1 MNKMMKWLFVAVAF
15 TGMCACSGEDALQQS
30 SQVETSSVSF
40 SFFDSTV
47 EKFGEANLSN
57 GAMEANG
64 GSITRA
70 GDGLITGDVQTRAD
84 DNTATTWKKRF
95 TRLDI
100 AIIPVNSSQDIQ
112 YIHQADATQDG
123 FGSATLRL
131 PIGKYKM
138 VAIASKVEGEVNIV
152 SAEKVTFPEDKKL
165 DDMAY
170 VCKDIEVKSGSN
182 TFNCQLERAISLLKF
197 QSTDNLPVGFSKIE
211 ASLVGNVSRVF
222 NPTTGYG
229 VVDAGGNTHDRSWS
243 LAKATSGKPVSVS
256 IYVFLASEKETIQ
269 ADLKIYNTDNKV
281 AKALHFDQVILQQN
295 HVTTYTGPLFTSGSA
310 FEFTFENTDLLKSG
324 YDKTFGD
331 DGLTK

>member
-1 MNKMMKWLFVAVAF
+1 MNKMMKWLFAAVMF
-15 TGMCACSGEDALQQS
+15 TGMCACSGEDALQQT

-47 EKFGEANLSN
+47 EEFGKANLSQ

-64 GSITRA
+64 ESITRA
-70 GDGLITGDVQTRAD
+70 G

-100 AIIPVNSSQDIQ
+100 AIIPVNSRQNIQ
-112 YIHQADATQDG
+112 YVHQSDATQSD

-138 VAIASKVEGEVNIV
+138 VAIASAMKGEVNIV
-152 SAEKVTFPEDKKL
+152 SAEEVTFPENESL

-197 QSTDNLPVGFSKIE
+197 HSSDELPAGISKVE
-211 ASLVGNVSRVF
+211 ASLSGNISRVF

-229 VVDAGGNTHDRSWS
+229 VKGAGDNTQNRSWS
-243 LAKATSGKPVSVS
+243 LANMKPGKTMTISM
-256 IYVFLASEKETIQ
+256 YVFLSSEKETIQ
-269 ADLKIYNTDNKV
+269 ADLNIYNTDNEV
-281 AKALHFDQVILQQN
+281 IKALHFNQVTLQQN

-310 FEFTFENTDLLKSG
+310 FEFTFENTDLLKSD
-324 YDKTFGD
+324 YDQTFD
-331 DGLTK
+331 DAGQTK

>member
-1 MNKMMKWLFVAVAF
+1 MMKWLFVAVAF

-70 GDGLITGDVQTRAD
+70 GDSLLTGDVQTRAD
-84 DNTATTWKKRF
+84 DNTTTTWKKRF

-100 AIIPVNSSQDIQ
+100 AIIPVNSRQAIQ

-152 SAEKVTFPEDKKL
+152 SAEKVTFPKDEKL

-182 TFNCQLERAISLLKF
+182 TFNCQLERVISLLKF
-197 QSTDNLPVGFSKIE
+197 KSTDDLPVGFSKIE

-229 VVDAGGNTHDRSWS
+229 VVDAGGNTHKRSWS
-243 LAKATSGKPVSVS
+243 LADAKPGTVGLY

-281 AKALHFDQVILQQN
+281 AKALHFDQVTLQQN

-310 FEFTFENTDLLKSG
+310 FEFTFKDTDLLKSG
-324 YDKTFGD
+324 YDKTFDD

>member
-1 MNKMMKWLFVAVAF
+1 MNKMMKWLFAAVMF
-15 TGMCACSGEDALQQS
+15 TGMCACSGEDALQQT

-47 EKFGEANLSN
+47 EEFGKANLSQ

-64 GSITRA
+64 ESITRA
-70 GDGLITGDVQTRAD
+70 G

-100 AIIPVNSSQDIQ
+100 AIIPANSRQNIQ
-112 YIHQADATQDG
+112 YVHQSDATQSD

-138 VAIASKVEGEVNIV
+138 VAIASAMKGEVNIV
-152 SAEKVTFPEDKKL
+152 SAEEVTFPENESL

-197 QSTDNLPVGFSKIE
+197 HSSDELPSGISKIE
-211 ASLVGNVSRVF
+211 ASLAGNISRVF

-229 VVDAGGNTHDRSWS
+229 VKGAGDNTQNRSWS
-243 LAKATSGKPVSVS
+243 LANLKPGKAITISM
-256 IYVFLASEKETIQ
+256 YVFLSSEKETIQ
-269 ADLKIYNTDNKV
+269 ADLNIYNTDNEVIKT
-281 AKALHFDQVILQQN
+281 LHFDQVTLQQN

-310 FEFTFENTDLLKSG
+310 FEFTFENTDLLKSD
-324 YDKTFGD
+324 YDQTFD
-331 DGLTK
+331 DAGQTK

>member
-1 MNKMMKWLFVAVAF
+1 MKWLFAAVAF

-40 SFFDSTV
+40 SFFDSTI

-70 GDGLITGDVQTRAD
+70 GDGLLTGDVPTRAD
-84 DNTATTWKKRF
+84 GNTATTWKKRF

-112 YIHQADATQDG
+112 YIHQADAKQDG

-138 VAIASKVEGEVNIV
+138 VAIASKMNGEVNIV
-152 SAEKVTFPEDKKL
+152 SAEKVTFPKDEKL

-197 QSTDNLPVGFSKIE
+197 KATDNLPVGFSKIE

-229 VVDAGGNTHDRSWS
+229 VVDAGGNTHNRIWS
-243 LAKATSGKPVSVS
+243 LADAKSGTVGLY

-269 ADLKIYNTDNKV
+269 ADLKIYNTDDKV
-281 AKALHFDQVILQQN
+281 AKALHFDQVTLLQN
-295 HVTTYTGPLFTSGSA
+295 HITTYTGPLFTSGSA
-310 FEFTFENTDLLKSG
+310 FEFTFENTDLMKSG
-324 YDKTFGD
+324 YEKTFDD

>member
-1 MNKMMKWLFVAVAF
+1 MMKWLFAAVMF
-15 TGMCACSGEDALQQS
+15 TGMCACSGEDALQQT

-47 EKFGEANLSN
+47 EEFGKANLSQ

-64 GSITRA
+64 ESITRA
-70 GDGLITGDVQTRAD
+70 G

-100 AIIPVNSSQDIQ
+100 AIIPVNSSQNIQ
-112 YIHQADATQDG
+112 YVHQSDATQSD

-138 VAIASKVEGEVNIV
+138 VAIASAMKGEVNIV
-152 SAEKVTFPEDKKL
+152 SAEEVTFPENESL

-197 QSTDNLPVGFSKIE
+197 HSSDELPAGISKVE
-211 ASLVGNVSRVF
+211 ASLSGNISRVF

-229 VVDAGGNTHDRSWS
+229 VKGAGDNTQNRSWS
-243 LAKATSGKPVSVS
+243 LANMKPGKAMTISM
-256 IYVFLASEKETIQ
+256 YVFLTSEKETIQ
-269 ADLKIYNTDNKV
+269 ADLNIYNTDNEV
-281 AKALHFDQVILQQN
+281 IKALHFDQVTLQQN

-310 FEFTFENTDLLKSG
+310 FEFTFENTDLLKSD
-324 YDKTFGD
+324 YDQTFD
-331 DGLTK
+331 DAGQTKHQ

>member
-1 MNKMMKWLFVAVAF
+1 MNKMMKWLFAAVMF
-15 TGMCACSGEDALQQS
+15 TGMCACSGEDALQQT

-47 EKFGEANLSN
+47 EEFGKANLSQ

-64 GSITRA
+64 ESITRA
-70 GDGLITGDVQTRAD
+70 G

-100 AIIPVNSSQDIQ
+100 AIIPVNSRQNIQ
-112 YIHQADATQDG
+112 YVHQSDATQSD

-138 VAIASKVEGEVNIV
+138 VAIASAMKGEVNIV
-152 SAEKVTFPEDKKL
+152 SAEEVTFPENESL

-197 QSTDNLPVGFSKIE
+197 HSSDELPAGISKVE
-211 ASLVGNVSRVF
+211 ASLSGNISRVF

-229 VVDAGGNTHDRSWS
+229 VKGAGDNTQNRSWS
-243 LAKATSGKPVSVS
+243 LANMKPGKAMTISM
-256 IYVFLASEKETIQ
+256 YVFLSSEKENIQ
-269 ADLKIYNTDNKV
+269 ADLNIYNTDNEV
-281 AKALHFDQVILQQN
+281 IKALHFDQVTLQQN

-310 FEFTFENTDLLKSG
+310 FEFTFENTDLLKSD
-324 YDKTFGD
+324 YDQTFD
-331 DGLTK
+331 DAGQTK

>member
-1 MNKMMKWLFVAVAF
+1 MMKWLFVAVAF

-47 EKFGEANLSN
+47 EKFGEAKLSN

-70 GDGLITGDVQTRAD
+70 GDSLLTGDVQTRAD
-84 DNTATTWKKRF
+84 DNTTTTWKERF

-100 AIIPVNSSQDIQ
+100 AIIPVNSIQNTQ

-138 VAIASKVEGEVNIV
+138 VAIASKVKGEVNIV

-182 TFNCQLERAISLLKF
+182 TFNCKLERAISLLKF
-197 QSTDNLPVGFSKIE
+197 QSSDNLPVGFSKIE

-229 VVDAGGNTHDRSWS
+229 VVDAGGNTHNRSWS
-243 LAKATSGKPVSVS
+243 LANAKSGKVGLS

-269 ADLKIYNTDNKV
+269 ADLKIYNTDDKV
-281 AKALHFDQVILQQN
+281 AKALHFDQVTLLQN
-295 HVTTYTGPLFTSGSA
+295 HITTYTGPLFTSGSA
-310 FEFTFENTDLLKSG
+310 FEFTFENADLLKSG
-324 YDKTFGD
+324 YDQTFD
-331 DGLTK
+331 DEGLTK

>member
-1 MNKMMKWLFVAVAF
+1 MMKWLFAAVMF
-15 TGMCACSGEDALQQS
+15 TGMCACSGEDALQQT

-47 EKFGEANLSN
+47 EEFGKANLSQ

-64 GSITRA
+64 ESITRA
-70 GDGLITGDVQTRAD
+70 G

-100 AIIPVNSSQDIQ
+100 AIIPVNSRQNIQ
-112 YIHQADATQDG
+112 YVHQADATQSD

-138 VAIASKVEGEVNIV
+138 VAIASAMKGEVNIV
-152 SAEKVTFPEDKKL
+152 SAEEVTFPENESL

-197 QSTDNLPVGFSKIE
+197 HSSDELPAGISKVE
-211 ASLVGNVSRVF
+211 ASLSGNISRVF

-229 VVDAGGNTHDRSWS
+229 VKGAGDNTQNRSWS
-243 LAKATSGKPVSVS
+243 LANMKPGKAMTISM
-256 IYVFLASEKETIQ
+256 YVFLSSEKETIQ
-269 ADLKIYNTDNKV
+269 ADLNIYNTDNEV
-281 AKALHFDQVILQQN
+281 IKALHFDQVTLQQN

-310 FEFTFENTDLLKSG
+310 FEFTFENTDLLKSD
-324 YDKTFGD
+324 YDQTFD
-331 DGLTK
+331 DAGQTK

>member
-1 MNKMMKWLFVAVAF
+1 MNKMMKWLFAAVMF
-15 TGMCACSGEDALQQS
+15 TGMCACSGEDALQQT

-47 EKFGEANLSN
+47 EEFGKANLSQ

-64 GSITRA
+64 ESITRA
-70 GDGLITGDVQTRAD
+70 G

-100 AIIPVNSSQDIQ
+100 AIIPVNSRQNIQ
-112 YIHQADATQDG
+112 YVHQADATQSD

-138 VAIASKVEGEVNIV
+138 VAIASAMKGEVNIV
-152 SAEKVTFPEDKKL
+152 SAEKVTFPENEVL

-182 TFNCQLERAISLLKF
+182 IFNCQLERAISLLKF
-197 QSTDNLPVGFSKIE
+197 HSSDELPSGISKIE
-211 ASLVGNVSRVF
+211 ASLSGNISRVF

-229 VVDAGGNTHDRSWS
+229 VKGAGDNTQNRSWS
-243 LAKATSGKPVSVS
+243 LANMKPGKAMTISM
-256 IYVFLASEKETIQ
+256 YVFLSSEKETIQ
-269 ADLKIYNTDNKV
+269 ADLNIYNTDNEV
-281 AKALHFDQVILQQN
+281 IKALHFDQVTLQQN

-310 FEFTFENTDLLKSG
+310 FEFTFENTDLLKSD
-324 YDKTFGD
+324 YDQTFD
-331 DGLTK
+331 DAGQTK

>member
-1 MNKMMKWLFVAVAF
+1 MKWLFVAVAF

-70 GDGLITGDVQTRAD
+70 GDGLLTGDVQTRAD

-100 AIIPVNSSQDIQ
+100 AIIPVNSRQNTQ
-112 YIHQADATQDG
+112 YIHQADATRDG

-138 VAIASKVEGEVNIV
+138 VAIASKVKGEVNIV
-152 SAEKVTFPEDKKL
+152 SAEKVTFSENEKL

-197 QSTDNLPVGFSKIE
+197 QSTDNLPNGFSKIE

-229 VVDAGGNTHDRSWS
+229 VVDAGGNTHNRSWS
-243 LAKATSGKPVSVS
+243 LAKATSGKPLSVS

-269 ADLKIYNTDNKV
+269 ADLKIYNTDNEV

-310 FEFTFENTDLLKSG
+310 FEFTFKNTDLMKSD
-324 YDKTFGD
+324 YDKAFDD

>member
-70 GDGLITGDVQTRAD
+70 GDSFLTGDVQTRAD

-100 AIIPVNSSQDIQ
+100 AIIPVNSSLKNL

-138 VAIASKVEGEVNIV
+138 VAIASKVKGVNIV
-152 SAEKVTFPEDKKL
+152 SAEKVTFPENEKL
-165 DDMAY
+165 GDMAY

-182 TFNCQLERAISLLKF
+182 IFNCQLERAISLLKF
-197 QSTDNLPVGFSKIE
+197 HSSDELTSGISKIE
-211 ASLVGNVSRVF
+211 ASLAGNISRVF

-229 VVDAGGNTHDRSWS
+229 VKGAGDNTQNRSWS
-243 LAKATSGKPVSVS
+243 LANLKPGKAMTISM
-256 IYVFLASEKETIQ
+256 YVFLSSEKETIQ
-269 ADLKIYNTDNKV
+269 ADLNIYNTDNEV
-281 AKALHFDQVILQQN
+281 IKALHFDQVTLQQN

-310 FEFTFENTDLLKSG
+310 FEFTFENTDLLKSD
-324 YDKTFGD
+324 YDQTFD
-331 DGLTK
+331 DAGQTK

>member
-1 MNKMMKWLFVAVAF
+1 MMKWLFVAVAF

-70 GDGLITGDVQTRAD
+70 GDSLLTGDVQIRVD
-84 DNTATTWKKRF
+84 DNTTTTWKKRF

-100 AIIPVNSSQDIQ
+100 AIIPVNSIQNTQ

-138 VAIASKVEGEVNIV
+138 VAIASKVKGEVNIV
-152 SAEKVTFPEDKKL
+152 SAEKVTFPEDEKL

-197 QSTDNLPVGFSKIE
+197 QSSDNLPVGFSRIE

-229 VVDAGGNTHDRSWS
+229 VVDAGGNTHNRSWS
-243 LAKATSGKPVSVS
+243 LANAKSGKVGLS

-310 FEFTFENTDLLKSG
+310 FEFTFENTNLLPSD
-324 YDKTFGD
+324 YDQTFGD

>member
-1 MNKMMKWLFVAVAF
+1 MNKMMKWLFAAVMF
-15 TGMCACSGEDALQQS
+15 TGMCACSGEDALQQT

-47 EKFGEANLSN
+47 EEFGKANLSQ

-64 GSITRA
+64 ESITRA
-70 GDGLITGDVQTRAD
+70 G

-100 AIIPVNSSQDIQ
+100 AIIPVNSRQNIL
-112 YIHQADATQDG
+112 YVHQADATQSD

-138 VAIASKVEGEVNIV
+138 VAIASAMKGEVNIV
-152 SAEKVTFPEDKKL
+152 SAEEVTFPENESL

-197 QSTDNLPVGFSKIE
+197 HSSDELPAGISKVE
-211 ASLVGNVSRVF
+211 ASLSGNISRVF

-229 VVDAGGNTHDRSWS
+229 VKGAGDNTQNRSWS
-243 LAKATSGKPVSVS
+243 LANMKPGKAMTISM
-256 IYVFLASEKETIQ
+256 YVFLSSEKETIQ
-269 ADLKIYNTDNKV
+269 ADLNIYNTDNEV
-281 AKALHFDQVILQQN
+281 IKALHFDQVTLQQN

-310 FEFTFENTDLLKSG
+310 FEFTFENTDLLKSD
-324 YDKTFGD
+324 YDQTFD
-331 DGLTK
+331 DAGQTK

>member
-64 GSITRA
+64 ESITRA
-70 GDGLITGDVQTRAD
+70 GDSLLTGDVQTRAD

-100 AIIPVNSSQDIQ
+100 AIIPASSSQNIQ
-112 YIHQADATQDG
+112 YVHQSDATQSD

-138 VAIASKVEGEVNIV
+138 VAIASKVKGEVNIV
-152 SAEKVTFPEDKKL
+152 SAEKVTFPEDEKL

-197 QSTDNLPVGFSKIE
+197 QSSDNLPVGFSKIE

-229 VVDAGGNTHDRSWS
+229 VVDAGGNTHNRSWS
-243 LAKATSGKPVSVS
+243 LAKATSGKPLSVS
-256 IYVFLASEKETIQ
+256 IYVFIASEKETIQ
-269 ADLKIYNTDNKV
+269 ADLNIYNTDNEVIKT
-281 AKALHFDQVILQQN
+281 LHFDQVTLQQN

-310 FEFTFENTDLLKSG
+310 FEFIFENTDLLKSD
-324 YDKTFGD
+324 YDQTFD
-331 DGLTK
+331 DAGQTK

>member
-1 MNKMMKWLFVAVAF
+1 MMKWLFAAVMF
-15 TGMCACSGEDALQQS
+15 TGMCACSGEDALQQT

-47 EKFGEANLSN
+47 EEFGKANLSQ

-64 GSITRA
+64 ESITRA
-70 GDGLITGDVQTRAD
+70 G

-100 AIIPVNSSQDIQ
+100 AIIPVNSSQNIQ
-112 YIHQADATQDG
+112 YVHQSDATQSD

-138 VAIASKVEGEVNIV
+138 VAIASAMKGEVNIV
-152 SAEKVTFPEDKKL
+152 SAEEVTFPENESL

-197 QSTDNLPVGFSKIE
+197 HSSDELPAGISKVE
-211 ASLVGNVSRVF
+211 ASLSGNISRVF

-229 VVDAGGNTHDRSWS
+229 VKGAGDNTQNRSWS
-243 LAKATSGKPVSVS
+243 LANMKPGKTMTISM
-256 IYVFLASEKETIQ
+256 YVFLPSEKETIQ
-269 ADLKIYNTDNKV
+269 ADLNIYNTDNEV
-281 AKALHFDQVILQQN
+281 IKALHFDQVTLQQN

-310 FEFTFENTDLLKSG
+310 FEFTFENTDLLKSD
-324 YDKTFGD
+324 YDQTFD
-331 DGLTK
+331 DAGQTK

>member
-1 MNKMMKWLFVAVAF
+1 MNKLMKWLFVAVAF

-47 EKFGEANLSN
+47 EKFGEANLSQD
-57 GAMEANG
+57 AMEANG
-64 GSITRA
+64 ESI
-70 GDGLITGDVQTRAD
+70 TRAD

-100 AIIPVNSSQDIQ
+100 AIIPANSSQNIQ
-112 YIHQADATQDG
+112 YVHQSDATQSD

-138 VAIASKVEGEVNIV
+138 VAIASKVKGEVNIV
-152 SAEKVTFPEDKKL
+152 SAEKVTFSENEKL
-165 DDMAY
+165 GDMAY

-310 FEFTFENTDLLKSG
+310 FEFTFKNTDLLKSG
-324 YDKTFGD
+324 YDKTFD
-331 DGLTK
+331 DEGLTK

>member
-1 MNKMMKWLFVAVAF
+1 MMKWLFVAVAF

-70 GDGLITGDVQTRAD
+70 GDSFLTGDVQTRAD

-100 AIIPVNSSQDIQ
+100 AIIPVNSSQKNL

-138 VAIASKVEGEVNIV
+138 VAIASKVKGEVNIV
-152 SAEKVTFPEDKKL
+152 SAEKVTFPENEKL

-197 QSTDNLPVGFSKIE
+197 QSSDNLPVGFSRIE
-211 ASLVGNVSRVF
+211 ASLVGNISRVF

-229 VVDAGGNTHDRSWS
+229 VKGAGGNTHDRSWS
-243 LAKATSGKPVSVS
+243 LANAKSGKVGLS

-281 AKALHFDQVILQQN
+281 AKALHFDQVTLQQN

-310 FEFTFENTDLLKSG
+310 FEFTFENTNLLPSD
-324 YDKTFGD
+324 YDQTFGD

>member
-1 MNKMMKWLFVAVAF
+1 MNKMMKWLFAAVMF
-15 TGMCACSGEDALQQS
+15 TGMCACSGEDALQQT

-47 EKFGEANLSN
+47 EEFGKANLSQ

-64 GSITRA
+64 ESITRA
-70 GDGLITGDVQTRAD
+70 G

-100 AIIPVNSSQDIQ
+100 AIIPVNSSQNIQ
-112 YIHQADATQDG
+112 YVHQSDATQSD

-138 VAIASKVEGEVNIV
+138 VAIASAMKGEVNIV
-152 SAEKVTFPEDKKL
+152 SAEEVTFPENESL

-197 QSTDNLPVGFSKIE
+197 HSSDELPAGISKVE
-211 ASLVGNVSRVF
+211 ASLSGNISRVF

-229 VVDAGGNTHDRSWS
+229 VKGAGDNTQNRSWS
-243 LAKATSGKPVSVS
+243 LANMKPGKAMTISM
-256 IYVFLASEKETIQ
+256 YVFLSSEKETIQ
-269 ADLKIYNTDNKV
+269 ADLNIYNTDNEV
-281 AKALHFDQVILQQN
+281 IKALHFVQVTLQQN

-310 FEFTFENTDLLKSG
+310 FEFTFENTDLLKSD
-324 YDKTFGD
+324 YDQTFD
-331 DGLTK
+331 DAGQTK

>member
-1 MNKMMKWLFVAVAF
+1 MMKWLFVAVAF
-15 TGMCACSGEDALQQS
+15 TGMCACSGEDALLQS

-64 GSITRA
+64 ESITRA
-70 GDGLITGDVQTRAD
+70 GDSFLTGDVQTRAD
-84 DNTATTWKKRF
+84 DNTTTTWKKRF

-100 AIIPVNSSQDIQ
+100 AIIPVNSSRKIQ
-112 YIHQADATQDG
+112 YIHQADATKDG

-197 QSTDNLPVGFSKIE
+197 KSTDNLPVGFSKIE

-229 VVDAGGNTHDRSWS
+229 VVDAGGNTHNRSWS
-243 LAKATSGKPVSVS
+243 LADAKSGTVGLY

-269 ADLKIYNTDNKV
+269 ADLKIYNTDNEV

-310 FEFTFENTDLLKSG
+310 FEFTFENTNLLPSD
-324 YDKTFGD
+324 YDKKFGD

>member
-47 EKFGEANLSN
+47 EKFGAANLSN

-70 GDGLITGDVQTRAD
+70 GDSLLTGDVQTRAD
-84 DNTATTWKKRF
+84 DNTTTTWKTRF

-100 AIIPVNSSQDIQ
+100 AIIPVNSSQKIQ
-112 YIHQADATQDG
+112 YIHQADATRDG

-138 VAIASKVEGEVNIV
+138 VAIASKVKGEVNIV
-152 SAEKVTFPEDKKL
+152 SAEKVTFPEDEKL

-197 QSTDNLPVGFSKIE
+197 QSSDNLPVGFSRIE

-229 VVDAGGNTHDRSWS
+229 VVAAGGNTHNRSWS
-243 LAKATSGKPVSVS
+243 LAKATSGKPLSVS

-269 ADLKIYNTDNKV
+269 ADLKIYNTDNEV
-281 AKALHFDQVILQQN
+281 AKALHFDQVTLQQN

-324 YDKTFGD
+324 YDKTFDD

>member
-1 MNKMMKWLFVAVAF
+1 MMKWLFAAVAF

-40 SFFDSTV
+40 SFFDSTI

-70 GDGLITGDVQTRAD
+70 GDGLLTGDVPTRAD

-100 AIIPVNSSQDIQ
+100 AIIPVNSSQKIQ
-112 YIHQADATQDG
+112 HIHQANAKQDG

-138 VAIASKVEGEVNIV
+138 VAIASKMKGEVNIV
-152 SAEKVTFPEDKKL
+152 SAEKVTFPENEKL
-165 DDMAY
+165 NDMAY

-197 QSTDNLPVGFSKIE
+197 QSTDNLPDGFSNIE

-229 VVDAGGNTHDRSWS
+229 VVDAGGNTHNRSWS
-243 LAKATSGKPVSVS
+243 LANAKPGKVGLS

-281 AKALHFDQVILQQN
+281 AKALHFDQVTLLQN
-295 HVTTYTGPLFTSGSA
+295 HITTYSGPLFTSGSA
-310 FEFTFENTDLLKSG
+310 FEFTFENADLMKSG
-324 YDKTFGD
+324 YEKEFD
-331 DGLTK
+331 DEGLTK

>member
-1 MNKMMKWLFVAVAF
+1 MMKWLFVAVAF

-47 EKFGEANLSN
+47 EKFGEAKPSN

-70 GDGLITGDVQTRAD
+70 GDSFLTGDVQTRAD
-84 DNTATTWKKRF
+84 DNTTTTWKKRF

-100 AIIPVNSSQDIQ
+100 AIIPVNSSRKIQ
-112 YIHQADATQDG
+112 YIHQADANQDG

-138 VAIASKVEGEVNIV
+138 VAIASKVKGEVNIV
-152 SAEKVTFPEDKKL
+152 SAEKVTFPENEKL

-182 TFNCQLERAISLLKF
+182 TFNCKLERAISLLKF
-197 QSTDNLPVGFSKIE
+197 KSTDNLPVGFSKIE

-229 VVDAGGNTHDRSWS
+229 VVDAGGNTHNRSWS
-243 LAKATSGKPVSVS
+243 LADAKSGTVGLY

-269 ADLKIYNTDNKV
+269 ADLKIYNTDNEV
-281 AKALHFDQVILQQN
+281 AKALHFDQVTLQQN

-310 FEFTFENTDLLKSG
+310 FEFTFENTDLSPSD
-324 YDKTFGD
+324 YDQTFGD

>member
-1 MNKMMKWLFVAVAF
+1 MKWLFVAVAF

-47 EKFGEANLSN
+47 EKFGAAKLSN

-70 GDGLITGDVQTRAD
+70 GDSFLTGDVQTRAD
-84 DNTATTWKKRF
+84 DNTTTTWKKRF

-100 AIIPVNSSQDIQ
+100 AIIPVNSSLNIQ
-112 YIHQADATQDG
+112 YIHQADATKDG

-182 TFNCQLERAISLLKF
+182 TFNCKLERAISLLKF
-197 QSTDNLPVGFSKIE
+197 QSSDNLPVGFSKIE

-229 VVDAGGNTHDRSWS
+229 VVDAGGNTHNRNWS
-243 LAKATSGKPVSVS
+243 LANAKSGKVGLS

-269 ADLKIYNTDNKV
+269 ADLKIYNTDNEV
-281 AKALHFDQVILQQN
+281 AKALHFDQVTLQQN

-310 FEFTFENTDLLKSG
+310 FEFTFENTNLLKSD
-324 YDKTFGD
+324 YDQTFGD

>member
-1 MNKMMKWLFVAVAF
+1 MNKMMKWLFAAVMF
-15 TGMCACSGEDALQQS
+15 TGMCACSGEDALQQT

-47 EKFGEANLSN
+47 EEFGKANLSQ

-64 GSITRA
+64 ESITRA
-70 GDGLITGDVQTRAD
+70 G

-100 AIIPVNSSQDIQ
+100 AIIPVNSRQNIQ
-112 YIHQADATQDG
+112 YVHQSDATQSD

-138 VAIASKVEGEVNIV
+138 VAIASAMKGEVNIV
-152 SAEKVTFPEDKKL
+152 SAEEVTFPENVSL

-197 QSTDNLPVGFSKIE
+197 HSSDELPAGISKVE
-211 ASLVGNVSRVF
+211 ASLSGNISRVF

-229 VVDAGGNTHDRSWS
+229 VKGAGDNTQNRSWS
-243 LAKATSGKPVSVS
+243 LANMKPGKTMTISM
-256 IYVFLASEKETIQ
+256 YVFLSSEKETIQ
-269 ADLKIYNTDNKV
+269 ADLNIYNTDNEV
-281 AKALHFDQVILQQN
+281 IKALHFNQVTLQQN

-310 FEFTFENTDLLKSG
+310 FEFTFENTDLLKSD
-324 YDKTFGD
+324 YDQTFD
-331 DGLTK
+331 DAGQTK

>member
-1 MNKMMKWLFVAVAF
+1 MNKMMKWLFAAVMF
-15 TGMCACSGEDALQQS
+15 TGMCACSGEDALQQT

-47 EKFGEANLSN
+47 EEFGKANLSQ

-64 GSITRA
+64 ESITRA
-70 GDGLITGDVQTRAD
+70 G

-100 AIIPVNSSQDIQ
+100 AIIPVNSRQNIQ
-112 YIHQADATQDG
+112 YVHQADATQSD

-138 VAIASKVEGEVNIV
+138 VAIASAMKGEVNIV
-152 SAEKVTFPEDKKL
+152 SAEEVTFPENESL

-197 QSTDNLPVGFSKIE
+197 HSSDELPAGISKVE
-211 ASLVGNVSRVF
+211 ASLSGNISRVF

-229 VVDAGGNTHDRSWS
+229 VKGAGDNTQNRSWS
-243 LAKATSGKPVSVS
+243 LANMKPGKTMTISM
-256 IYVFLASEKETIQ
+256 YVFLSSEKETIQ
-269 ADLKIYNTDNKV
+269 ADLNIYNTDNEV
-281 AKALHFDQVILQQN
+281 IKALHFNQVTLQQN

-310 FEFTFENTDLLKSG
+310 FEFTFENTDLLKSD
-324 YDKTFGD
+324 YDQTFD
-331 DGLTK
+331 DAGQTK

>member
-1 MNKMMKWLFVAVAF
+1 MNKMMKWLFAAVMF
-15 TGMCACSGEDALQQS
+15 TGMCACSGEDALQQT

-47 EKFGEANLSN
+47 EEFGKANLSQ

-64 GSITRA
+64 ESITRA
-70 GDGLITGDVQTRAD
+70 G
-84 DNTATTWKKRF
+84 DNTATTWKKKF

-100 AIIPVNSSQDIQ
+100 AIIPVNSRQNIQ
-112 YIHQADATQDG
+112 YVHQADATQSD

-138 VAIASKVEGEVNIV
+138 VAIASAMKGEVNIV
-152 SAEKVTFPEDKKL
+152 SAEEVTFPENESL

-197 QSTDNLPVGFSKIE
+197 HSSDELPAGISKVE
-211 ASLVGNVSRVF
+211 ASLSGNISRVF

-229 VVDAGGNTHDRSWS
+229 VKGAGDNTQNRSWS
-243 LAKATSGKPVSVS
+243 LANMKPGKAMTISM
-256 IYVFLASEKETIQ
+256 YVFLSSEKETIQ
-269 ADLKIYNTDNKV
+269 ADLNIYNTDNEV
-281 AKALHFDQVILQQN
+281 IKALHFDQVTLQQN

-310 FEFTFENTDLLKSG
+310 FEFTFENTDLLKSD
-324 YDKTFGD
+324 YDQTFD
-331 DGLTK
+331 DAGQTK

>member
-1 MNKMMKWLFVAVAF
+1 MKWLFVAVAF

-47 EKFGEANLSN
+47 EKFGEANLSS

-64 GSITRA
+64 ESI
-70 GDGLITGDVQTRAD
+70 TRAD

-100 AIIPVNSSQDIQ
+100 AIIPANSSQNIQ
-112 YIHQADATQDG
+112 YVHQSDATQSD

-138 VAIASKVEGEVNIV
+138 VAIASKVKGEVNIV
-152 SAEKVTFPEDKKL
+152 SAEKVTFPEDEKL

-197 QSTDNLPVGFSKIE
+197 QSSDNLPVGFSRIE

-229 VVDAGGNTHDRSWS
+229 VVDAGGNTHNRSWS
-243 LAKATSGKPVSVS
+243 LANAKSGKVGLS

-310 FEFTFENTDLLKSG
+310 FEFTFENTNLLPSD
-324 YDKTFGD
+324 YDQTFGD

>member
-70 GDGLITGDVQTRAD
+70 GDSLLTGDVPTRAD

-100 AIIPVNSSQDIQ
+100 AIIPVNFIQNIQ

-138 VAIASKVEGEVNIV
+138 VAIASKVKGEVNIV

-229 VVDAGGNTHDRSWS
+229 VVDAGGNTHNRSWS
-243 LAKATSGKPVSVS
+243 LANAKSGKVGLS

-269 ADLKIYNTDNKV
+269 ADLKIYNTDNEV

-324 YDKTFGD
+324 YDKIFDD

>member
-1 MNKMMKWLFVAVAF
+1 M
-15 TGMCACSGEDALQQS
+15 
-30 SQVETSSVSF
+30 
-40 SFFDSTV
+40 
-47 EKFGEANLSN
+47 EKE
-57 GAMEANG
+57 
-64 GSITRA
+64 IY
-70 GDGLITGDVQTRAD
+70 
-84 DNTATTWKKRF
+84 
-95 TRLDI
+95 RLDI
-100 AIIPVNSSQDIQ
+100 AIIPVNSIQNTQ

-138 VAIASKVEGEVNIV
+138 VAIASKVKGEVNIV
-152 SAEKVTFPEDKKL
+152 SAEKVTFPEDEKL

-229 VVDAGGNTHDRSWS
+229 VVDAGGNTHNRSWS
-243 LAKATSGKPVSVS
+243 LAKATSGKVGLS

-269 ADLKIYNTDNKV
+269 ADLKIYNTDDKV
-281 AKALHFDQVILQQN
+281 AKALHFDQVTLLQN
-295 HVTTYTGPLFTSGSA
+295 HITTYTGPLFTSGSA
-310 FEFTFENTDLLKSG
+310 FEFTFENADLLESG
-324 YDKTFGD
+324 YEKEFDD

>member
-1 MNKMMKWLFVAVAF
+1 MNKMMKWLFAAVMF
-15 TGMCACSGEDALQQS
+15 TGMCACSSEDALQQT

-47 EKFGEANLSN
+47 EEFGKANLSQ

-64 GSITRA
+64 ESITRA
-70 GDGLITGDVQTRAD
+70 G

-100 AIIPVNSSQDIQ
+100 AIIPVNSRQNIQ
-112 YIHQADATQDG
+112 YVHQSDATQSD

-138 VAIASKVEGEVNIV
+138 VAIASAMKGEVNII
-152 SAEKVTFPEDKKL
+152 SAEEVTFPENESL

-197 QSTDNLPVGFSKIE
+197 HSSDELPAGISKVE
-211 ASLVGNVSRVF
+211 ASLSGNISRVF

-229 VVDAGGNTHDRSWS
+229 VKGAGDNTQNRSWS
-243 LAKATSGKPVSVS
+243 LANMKPGKTMTISM
-256 IYVFLASEKETIQ
+256 YVFLSSEKETIQ
-269 ADLKIYNTDNKV
+269 ADLNIYNTDNEV
-281 AKALHFDQVILQQN
+281 IKALHFNQVTLQQN

-310 FEFTFENTDLLKSG
+310 FEFTFENTDLLKSD
-324 YDKTFGD
+324 YDQTFD
-331 DGLTK
+331 DAGQTK

>member
-1 MNKMMKWLFVAVAF
+1 MNKMMKWLFAAVMF
-15 TGMCACSGEDALQQS
+15 TGMCACSGEDALQQT

-47 EKFGEANLSN
+47 EEFGKANLSQ

-64 GSITRA
+64 ESITRA
-70 GDGLITGDVQTRAD
+70 V

-100 AIIPVNSSQDIQ
+100 AIIPVNSRQNIQ
-112 YIHQADATQDG
+112 YVHQSDATQSD

-138 VAIASKVEGEVNIV
+138 VAIASAMKGEVNIV
-152 SAEKVTFPEDKKL
+152 SAEEVTFPENESL

-197 QSTDNLPVGFSKIE
+197 HSSDELPAGISKVE
-211 ASLVGNVSRVF
+211 ASLSGNISRVF

-229 VVDAGGNTHDRSWS
+229 VKGAGDNTQNRSWS
-243 LAKATSGKPVSVS
+243 LANMKPGKAMTISM
-256 IYVFLASEKETIQ
+256 YVFLSSEKETIQ
-269 ADLKIYNTDNKV
+269 ADLNIYNTDNEV
-281 AKALHFDQVILQQN
+281 IKALHFDQVTLQQN

-310 FEFTFENTDLLKSG
+310 FEFTFENTDLLKSD
-324 YDKTFGD
+324 YDQTFD
-331 DGLTK
+331 DAGQTK

>member
-1 MNKMMKWLFVAVAF
+1 MNKMMKWLFAAVMF
-15 TGMCACSGEDALQQS
+15 TGMCACSGEDALQQT

-47 EKFGEANLSN
+47 EEFGKANLSQ

-64 GSITRA
+64 ESITRA
-70 GDGLITGDVQTRAD
+70 GD
-84 DNTATTWKKRF
+84 NTATAWKKRF

-100 AIIPVNSSQDIQ
+100 AIIPVNSRQNIQ
-112 YIHQADATQDG
+112 YVHQADATQSD

-138 VAIASKVEGEVNIV
+138 VAIASAMKGEVNIV
-152 SAEKVTFPEDKKL
+152 SAEEVTFPENESL

-197 QSTDNLPVGFSKIE
+197 HSSDELPAGISKVE
-211 ASLVGNVSRVF
+211 ASLSGNISRVF

-229 VVDAGGNTHDRSWS
+229 VKGAGDNTQNRSWS
-243 LAKATSGKPVSVS
+243 LANMKPGKAMTISM
-256 IYVFLASEKETIQ
+256 YVFLSSEKETIQ
-269 ADLKIYNTDNKV
+269 ADLNIYNTDNEV
-281 AKALHFDQVILQQN
+281 IKALHFDQVTLQQN

-310 FEFTFENTDLLKSG
+310 FEFTFENTDLLKSD
-324 YDKTFGD
+324 YDQTFD
-331 DGLTK
+331 DAGQTK

>member
-1 MNKMMKWLFVAVAF
+1 MMKWLFAAVMF
-15 TGMCACSGEDALQQS
+15 TGMCACSGEDALQQT

-47 EKFGEANLSN
+47 EEFGKANLSQ

-64 GSITRA
+64 ESITRA
-70 GDGLITGDVQTRAD
+70 G

-100 AIIPVNSSQDIQ
+100 AIIPVNSRQNIQ
-112 YIHQADATQDG
+112 YVHQSDATQSD

-138 VAIASKVEGEVNIV
+138 VAIASAMKGEVNIV
-152 SAEKVTFPEDKKL
+152 SAEEVTFPENVSL

-182 TFNCQLERAISLLKF
+182 TFNCQLKRAISLLQF
-197 QSTDNLPVGFSKIE
+197 HSSDELPAGISKVE
-211 ASLVGNVSRVF
+211 ASLSGNISRVF

-229 VVDAGGNTHDRSWS
+229 VKGAGDNTQNRSWS
-243 LAKATSGKPVSVS
+243 LTNMKPGKTMTISM
-256 IYVFLASEKETIQ
+256 YVFLSSEKETIQ
-269 ADLKIYNTDNKV
+269 ADLNIYNTDNEV
-281 AKALHFDQVILQQN
+281 IKALHFDQVTLQQN

-310 FEFTFENTDLLKSG
+310 FEFTFENTDLLKSD
-324 YDKTFGD
+324 YDQTFD
-331 DGLTK
+331 DAGQMK

>member
-1 MNKMMKWLFVAVAF
+1 MNKMMKWLFAAVMF
-15 TGMCACSGEDALQQS
+15 TGMCACSGEDALQQT

-47 EKFGEANLSN
+47 EEFGKANLSQ

-64 GSITRA
+64 ESITRA
-70 GDGLITGDVQTRAD
+70 G

-100 AIIPVNSSQDIQ
+100 AIIPVNSSQNIQ
-112 YIHQADATQDG
+112 YVHQSDATQSD

-138 VAIASKVEGEVNIV
+138 VAIASAMKGEVNIV
-152 SAEKVTFPEDKKL
+152 SAEEVTFPENESL

-197 QSTDNLPVGFSKIE
+197 HSSDELPAGISKVE
-211 ASLVGNVSRVF
+211 ASLSGNISRVF

-229 VVDAGGNTHDRSWS
+229 VKGAGDNTQNRSWS
-243 LAKATSGKPVSVS
+243 LANMKPGKTMTISM
-256 IYVFLASEKETIQ
+256 YVFLPSEKETIQ
-269 ADLKIYNTDNKV
+269 ADLNIYNTDNEV
-281 AKALHFDQVILQQN
+281 IKALHFDQVTLQQN

-310 FEFTFENTDLLKSG
+310 FEFTFENTELLKSD
-324 YDKTFGD
+324 YDQTFD
-331 DGLTK
+331 DAGQTK

>member
-1 MNKMMKWLFVAVAF
+1 MNKMMKWLFAAVMF
-15 TGMCACSGEDALQQS
+15 TGMCACSGEDALQQT

-47 EKFGEANLSN
+47 EEFGKANLSQ

-64 GSITRA
+64 ESITRA
-70 GDGLITGDVQTRAD
+70 G

-100 AIIPVNSSQDIQ
+100 AIIPVNSRQNIQ
-112 YIHQADATQDG
+112 YVHQSDATQSD

-138 VAIASKVEGEVNIV
+138 VAIASAMKGEVNIV
-152 SAEKVTFPEDKKL
+152 SAEEVTFPENVSL

-182 TFNCQLERAISLLKF
+182 TFNCQLKRAISLLQF
-197 QSTDNLPVGFSKIE
+197 HSSDELPAGISKVE
-211 ASLVGNVSRVF
+211 ASLSGNISRVF

-229 VVDAGGNTHDRSWS
+229 VKGAGDNTQNRSWS
-243 LAKATSGKPVSVS
+243 LANMKPGKTMTISM
-256 IYVFLASEKETIQ
+256 YVFLSSEKETIQ
-269 ADLKIYNTDNKV
+269 ADLNIYNTDNEV
-281 AKALHFDQVILQQN
+281 IKALHFDQVTLQQN

-310 FEFTFENTDLLKSG
+310 FEFTFENTDLLKSD
-324 YDKTFGD
+324 YDQTFD
-331 DGLTK
+331 DAGQTK